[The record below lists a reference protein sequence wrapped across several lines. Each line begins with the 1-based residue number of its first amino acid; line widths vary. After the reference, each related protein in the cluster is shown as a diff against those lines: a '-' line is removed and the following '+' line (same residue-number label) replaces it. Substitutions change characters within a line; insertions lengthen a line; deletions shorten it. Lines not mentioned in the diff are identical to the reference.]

1 MLQELQTQ
9 SHEGQSGVRDPET
22 GRDRKRERERQ
33 GSREHGR
40 QGAGAEK
47 ARGPRALGKEQAQK
61 GAFST
66 RAMSGEATETD
77 AGAEAVR
84 AKRETPT
91 PRTGGP
97 PRPEKEQGATATE
110 TTQGIA
116 GRGEVWELGSF
127 WGSQERDP
135 KDLGGPSVY
144 EGHRE
149 EKPRGNEG

>member
-1 MLQELQTQ
+1 MGKGETREQ
-9 SHEGQSGVRDPET
+9 RARET
-22 GRDRKRERERQ
+22 GGRGRESKGAKSPGERN
-33 GSREHGR
+33 RL
-40 QGAGAEK
+40 K
-47 ARGPRALGKEQAQK
+47 RGPSAQEPL
-61 GAFST
+61 
-66 RAMSGEATETD
+66 SGETTETD

-97 PRPEKEQGATATE
+97 RRPEKEQGATATE
-110 TTQGIA
+110 TTPGIA